1 MENPLTGPSKSK
13 KEFFAINGIRFL
25 AAFWVLL
32 FHAEGQFGALES
44 LRWLQPAIEQG
55 PMAMT
60 VFFVLSGY
68 ILSYRYKN
76 FANAED
82 YQQFT
87 AARIARLY
95 PVYLFIGLVTLWT
108 LPHSFQHYFLSSE
121 FGLAGQLLFSFIVV
135 VLFVLAIQAWFP
147 SLFYVWNFNGSWSLS
162 VEAFFYALFP
172 HLRRA
177 LNRYGLFGLR
187 AIVYGAPL
195 FMMLL
200 LAGSIAS
207 MTSPQFDTKLY
218 YVLPIFR
225 LPEFI
230 FGIAGYILFV
240 ERQQD
245 KTLLATLMWLGLAA
259 LTVCV
264 PLVKVPGLMDWSWL
278 ALLPLMG
285 IFVATLRAEAPPRIK
300 QFINYLGRISYSV
313 YMIQFATIPL
323 LSMYKRSLSP
333 ELGWFML
340 IFATLLSAIATY
352 HLVEVLCYTKTRQLS
367 LAFLL
372 RLQKLARSFR

>member
-1 MENPLTGPSKSK
+1 MAHTSSSHLKSK
-13 KEFFAINGIRFL
+13 KEFFAINGIRFI

-32 FHAEGQFGALES
+32 FHATGQFGTLDS
-44 LRWLQPAIEQG
+44 LRWLQPAIDQG
-55 PMAMT
+55 PLAMT

-68 ILSYRYKN
+68 ILSYRYTT
-76 FANAED
+76 FANTED

-95 PVYLFIGLVTLWT
+95 PVYLFIGIVTLWT
-108 LPHSFQHYFLSSE
+108 LPDSFQHYFLSSE
-121 FGLAGQLLFSFIVV
+121 FGLAGQLLFSLIVV
-135 VLFVLAIQAWFP
+135 VLFVVAIQAWFP

-172 HLRRA
+172 YLRGA
-177 LNRYGLFGLR
+177 LNRCGILGLR
-187 AIVYGAPL
+187 ATVYGTPL
-195 FMMLL
+195 LMLLL

-245 KTLLATLMWLGLAA
+245 KTFLAILMWLGLAA

-264 PLVKVPGLMDWSWL
+264 PFVKVPGLMDWSWL

-285 IFVATLRAEAPPRIK
+285 IFVASLRADAPSSVKRL
-300 QFINYLGRISYSV
+300 INYLGRISYCV
-313 YMIQFATIPL
+313 YMVQFATIPL
-323 LSMYKRSLSP
+323 IKYLKLPLSP
-333 ELGWFML
+333 EEGWL
-340 IFATLLSAIATY
+340 ILIASTIVCAVATY
-352 HLVEVLCYTKTRQLS
+352 HFVEVVAYNFTRHH
-367 LAFLL
+367 AFRYLFFL
-372 RLQKLARSFR
+372 RRTISS